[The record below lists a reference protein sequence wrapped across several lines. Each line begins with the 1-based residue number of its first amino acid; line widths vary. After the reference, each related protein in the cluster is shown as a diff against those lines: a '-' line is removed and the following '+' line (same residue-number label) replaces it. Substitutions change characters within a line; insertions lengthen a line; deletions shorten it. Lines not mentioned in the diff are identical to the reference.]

1 MLAFIYYSRLQGKVR
16 NSFGSKNNCHSLIEK
31 QKNDRIKKSEK
42 NHMKKI
48 LQTITAFFVSA
59 VFLSDKVSAALL
71 YGPPPERVIPLVTE
85 KVPPSIVD
93 LAFWTLEKTL
103 AFIIAPIVI
112 IVSIIVGVVIHIKRK
127 RKPIDVTTNIQDR
140 QP

>member
-1 MLAFIYYSRLQGKVR
+1 
-16 NSFGSKNNCHSLIEK
+16 
-31 QKNDRIKKSEK
+31 
-42 NHMKKI
+42 MKKI

-71 YGPPPERVIPLVTE
+71 YGPPPGRVTPLVPE
-85 KVPPSIVD
+85 EVPPSIFD

-103 AFIIAPIVI
+103 AFIIAPLVI
-112 IVSIIVGVVIHIKRK
+112 IVSIITGVVIYIKRK
-127 RKPIDVTTNIQDR
+127 RKPIDVTTNTQNR